1 MKIKK
6 LIAVLALLT
15 LSLTGC
21 SGKEKNNKNTIT
33 ASFYP
38 VYITALNIVNGTDTE
53 VTTLAKPSAGCLH
66 DYQLTTGD
74 IRALSRCSLFIINGA
89 GMESSFIEEAIATN
103 PALDVLDSSEGIT
116 PLGEDDCGYE
126 GEQEHS
132 HGDEHNHGVNSHI
145 WLLPENA
152 AVQAKNITQKLCGV
166 HPENAD
172 IYRANADEYIS
183 KLNVL
188 KSEYGK
194 IEIKKPINA
203 IILNEG
209 FEYFCKPYGINTA
222 YSIELD
228 ENTTAS
234 ARELAEIADNSKDGS
249 YIILAPADEYSSFAS
264 ALSREL
270 KIPVFE
276 LDPVTY
282 GSLEDKDSYLKAM
295 EKNLAVLKEISEL

>member
-1 MKIKK
+1 MKIKN
-6 LIAVLALLT
+6 LIAVLALLA

-21 SGKEKNNKNTIT
+21 SGGTQNNKNTIT

-38 VYITALNIVNGTDTE
+38 VYITALNIVKGTDTQ
-53 VTTLAKPSAGCLH
+53 VTTLAKPTAGCLH

-89 GMESSFIEEAIATN
+89 GMENSFINEAIATN
-103 PALDVLDSSEGIT
+103 PSLDVLDSSAGIT
-116 PLGEDDCGYE
+116 PLCEDDHDHE
-126 GEQEHS
+126 EEHTHS
-132 HGDEHNHGVNSHI
+132 HGDEHDHSVNSHI

-152 AVQAKNITQKLCGV
+152 AAQAENITERLCEIY
-166 HPENAD
+166 PENTD
-172 IYRANADEYIS
+172 IYKANADEYIT
-183 KLNVL
+183 KLNAL
-188 KSEYGK
+188 KREYDK
-194 IEIKKPINA
+194 IAIKKPINA

-228 ENTTAS
+228 ENRTTS
-234 ARELAEIADNSKDGS
+234 AMELAEIADSSKDGD
-249 YIILAPADEYSSFAS
+249 YIILAPAGEYSSFAS
-264 ALSREL
+264 ALGREL

-282 GSLEDKDSYLKAM
+282 GSLEDRDSYLKAM